1 MKIDTSELDRS
12 LERLNEIRKDFK
24 KRLDKY
30 SEKSPVSTEAILELL
45 NDNMSDLNDTDCEEY
60 FDELEND
67 SERLDH
73 LIAISNQ
80 CKLFATDNERRAQEY
95 RQSADLW
102 ERRLQ
107 KLQGYG
113 IRLLNKQ
120 PMKSLENDDYIA
132 GLDREL
138 PQVKCSLTRKYSTEN
153 MIPDELIFS
162 IPEAYRQPKII
173 WEMRA
178 DLVRDTLMS
187 GKKLNFA
194 KLIDKQ
200 RLRIINK
207 SEENYEP

>member
-12 LERLNEIRKDFK
+12 LERLKEIRKDFK

-60 FDELEND
+60 FDELESD
-67 SERLDH
+67 AKRLDH

-132 GLDREL
+132 GLDRNIFE
-138 PQVKCSLTRKYSTEN
+138 VKCGLTRKYSTEN

-178 DLVRDTLMS
+178 DLVRDTLIS